1 MKKVVVWSS
10 KKTDVNNEK
19 PHDNT
24 KITDINLDTIASKIS
39 NTIWWE
45 NDRLVIN
52 NDISSIDI
60 VEIHNM
66 IRDKIKTIDKISIKA
81 NKLKELANEIK
92 FMIEKK
98 NLNDKYD
105 ELMKRVKYLKQLE
118 SHYIDYCT
126 KVKPILIEY
135 KNLSPDKTIFF
146 GKDNIK
152 YNENKIQVIKYYL
165 SIIRK
170 FIDFDII
177 IQQKPDNVC
186 LDCNMIICSLPITT
200 SIITCPNCNKD
211 KIIYSITEVYKTKN
225 NDNCYEDISNFSK
238 TLMRFQG
245 KQKVKFGNELY
256 MKLDEY
262 FEKIKK
268 PLSDEIKSLP
278 LLSDGK
284 KEGTNYNMLYTALFE
299 TGNAGHYEDANLI
312 AHYYWGWTLPELHSS
327 TEKTI
332 LEHYSLTQKIFRNMS
347 IDIRGRKSS
356 LNTQY
361 RLFKHLQLVNYP
373 CSITDF
379 KIPDT
384 NDVIES
390 YDDTWEKM
398 CIETGLPFIPTK

>member
-10 KKTDVNNEK
+10 KKNEVTNDK
-19 PHDNT
+19 NVDTT

-52 NDISSIDI
+52 NEISSIDI
-60 VEIHNM
+60 IEIHNM
-66 IRDKIKTIDKISIKA
+66 IRDKIKTIDKIMIKA
-81 NKLKELANEIK
+81 NRMKKMADEIK

-98 NLNDKYD
+98 NLYDKYD
-105 ELMKRVKYLKQLE
+105 ELMKRVKYLKELE
-118 SHYIDYCT
+118 NYYVDYCNV
-126 KVKPILIEY
+126 VKPLLIEY
-135 KNLSPDKTIFF
+135 KNLSPDKTVFF

-152 YNENKIQVIKYYL
+152 FNEDKIQVIKNYL
-165 SIIRK
+165 CIIKK

-177 IQQKPDNVC
+177 IQQKADNIC
-186 LDCNMIICSLPITT
+186 LDCNTIICALPITT

-211 KIIYSITEVYKTKN
+211 KIIYSNTEVYKTKN
-225 NDNCYEDISNFSK
+225 NDNCYEDITNFSK

-256 MKLDEY
+256 NKLDNY
-262 FEKIKK
+262 FIKIKK
-268 PLSDEIKSLP
+268 PISEEIKKLP
-278 LLSDGK
+278 LLLDGK
-284 KEGTNYNMLYTALFE
+284 KEGTNYSMLYAALFE
-299 TGNAGHYEDANLI
+299 TGNSGHYEDANLI
-312 AHYYWGWTLPELHSS
+312 AHYYWGWALPELHNSM
-327 TEKTI
+327 EKMI
-332 LEHYSLTQKIFRNMS
+332 LDHYTLTQKVFRNMS

-361 RLFKHLQLVNYP
+361 RLYKHLQLVGYP
-373 CSITDF
+373 CSIIDF

-390 YDDTWEKM
+390 YDETWEKM
-398 CIETGLPFIPTK
+398 CNDAGLEFIPTK